1 MKQSEL
7 KLHLNICID
16 LFQSHTKYKF
26 KMPIYINRHSHEDLG
41 TWHNVFIN
49 DKMSHYISINTLQ
62 MQNIT
67 DLHSTILH
75 ELVHA
80 MQYET
85 TPDNTE
91 HNELFLKYV
100 VLFGKLGYNLSC
112 IDFTEEQLLNAFY

>member
-16 LFQSHTKYKF
+16 LFQAHTKYKF

-49 DKMSHYISINTLQ
+49 NKMSHYISINTLQ

-75 ELVHA
+75 ELVHS

-85 TPDNTE
+85 TPANTE
-91 HNELFLKYV
+91 HNDLFLKYV

-112 IDFTEEQLLNAFY
+112 IDFTEEQLISAFN